1 MAVIYDMVT
10 GEVISD
16 GAVSRSTPAP
26 NDIPACSPAL
36 QTIDAHRAIEDMPPV
51 DAYMVLLQRILKKL

>member
-1 MAVIYDMVT
+1 MAVIYDMVS

-16 GAVSRSTPAP
+16 DARTCSTTAP
-26 NDIPACSPAL
+26 ENLTECGPAL
-36 QTIDAHRAIEDMPPV
+36 QTIDEQRTIEDMPPV

>member
-10 GEVISD
+10 GEVIPDSQ
-16 GAVSRSTPAP
+16 VSYRATAT
-26 NDIPACSPAL
+26 DQIPRHAPAL
-36 QTIDAHRAIEDMPPV
+36 QTVDEHRAIEDMPPV